1 MTSTTAA
8 AVGLVGLGRM
18 GGALAGSLR
27 SAGYE
32 VIGHDVNDRRVAAF
46 VRLGGQAAASAA
58 DVAGR
63 CERLLTCLPT
73 SAALDAVADDI
84 GAADPANLIVA
95 ETSTLPLEV
104 KERAR
109 SVLADAGAVML
120 DCTLSGTAAQAR
132 EGDLSVYAS
141 GDADAFEQVRDVFD
155 EVARSTHF
163 VGPFGTGSKMKFI
176 ANLLVA
182 IHNLSTAEALVLAM
196 KAGLDPETVVRVV
209 SDGAGTSRMLE
220 VRGPVMVDQRYDDA
234 AATLQMFAKDL
245 DIIGDFAAAVG
256 APTPLLSAVLPY
268 YTAGIAQGRSEQ
280 DAAALCAVLE
290 AMAGHERR
298 SESDGTS

>member
-1 MTSTTAA
+1 MSTTAA

-32 VIGHDVNDRRVAAF
+32 VIGYDVDDRRVAAF
-46 VRLGGQAAASAA
+46 LRLGAQAAASPA

-73 SAALDAVADDI
+73 SAALDAVAGDI
-84 GAADPANLIVA
+84 AAADAGNLVVA
-95 ETSTLPLEV
+95 ETSTLPLDV

-132 EGDLSVYAS
+132 DRDLSVYAS
-141 GDADAFEQVRDVFD
+141 GDADAFERVRDVFD

-196 KAGLDPETVVRVV
+196 KAGLDPGTVVRVV

-220 VRGPVMVDQRYDDA
+220 VRGPAMVDQRYDDA
-234 AATLQMFAKDL
+234 AATLRMFAKDL
-245 DIIGDFAAAVG
+245 DIIGDFAAEVG
-256 APTPLLSAVLPY
+256 APTPLLAAVLPY

-290 AMAGHERR
+290 AMAGHERP
-298 SESDGTS
+298 SESGGTS